1 MYCRSVA
8 VLNYSLQMMLETAKK
23 PNVKDCCGADGRLKE
38 LRGLS
43 CCLQKCQKSLND
55 YLNSKRNAFPRFIF
69 ISDEELLPILG
80 TSHPSSVQEHMV
92 KVCVML

>member
-8 VLNYSLQMMLETAKK
+8 IFNYSLQMMLETAKK
-23 PNVKDCCGADGRLKE
+23 PNVKDCCGANGRLKE

-43 CCLQKCQKSLND
+43 CCLQKCQKLLND

-69 ISDEELLPILG
+69 ISDDELLSILG
-80 TSHPSSVQEHMV
+80 NSDPSSVQEHMV
-92 KVCVML
+92 KVCVLL